1 MKVIQSSMNWIKKQF
16 SKKEYNYQNT
26 QTMELVKENVVKY
39 QWKKGENFGKVV
51 EVKDSDSEF
60 TYFTD
65 GSQIFNNVISE
76 FLERVEGTQLP
87 FPGAE
92 TLNDLTSGIQTNQTP
107 TKKEVVKEVQAE
119 PVPEKSALEEL
130 VAKLSKKNMEP
141 FQTTI
146 NLNIPN
152 RQIFDM
158 LIDNADEDRENLI
171 KTIATVAVSQ
181 IEINKLQEYLTQ
193 EVTIFINNYY
203 NGENNNNV

>member
-1 MKVIQSSMNWIKKQF
+1 MIRSSMNWIKKQF
-16 SKKEYNYQNT
+16 LKKEYNYQNT
-26 QTMELVKENVVKY
+26 QTMELVKDTVIKY
-39 QWKKGENFGKVV
+39 QWKKGESFGKVV
-51 EVKDSDSEF
+51 EVKEKDGEF

-65 GSQIFNNVISE
+65 GSQIFNDVIDE
-76 FLERVEGTQLP
+76 FLEQVIGDNLP
-87 FPGAE
+87 FPGAQS
-92 TLNDLTSGIQTNQTP
+92 LNEIAVGIKTVQKP
-107 TKKEVVKEVQAE
+107 VKKEVVEVQTE
-119 PVPEKSALEEL
+119 PEKSPLEEL

-158 LIDNADEDRENLI
+158 LIENADEDKENLI
-171 KTIATVAVSQ
+171 NTIAKVAVSQ

-203 NGENNNNV
+203 NGKNDNNV